1 MRQISGSA
9 RSKKVRVDL
18 GAESDFS
25 DLPKLVKVGTANY
38 FLVKGNEGYRMLS
51 TLCPHQG
58 GEVEDVGED
67 VFVCDTHGYE
77 YEKDDG
83 TLRQQPEPEDEGIP
97 GDPAGGT
104 VGCSGARRIGR
115 GGDGVLQSSR
125 EVQAS

>member
-1 MRQISGSA
+1 MATERQVNRITMRQISGSA

-18 GAESDFS
+18 GDESDFS
-25 DLPKLVKVGTANY
+25 DLPKLVKVGSANY

-77 YEKDDG
+77 YEK
-83 TLRQQPEPEDEGIP
+83 
-97 GDPAGGT
+97 
-104 VGCSGARRIGR
+104 
-115 GGDGVLQSSR
+115 GDGRCLNNPELRMKVFLVTQQEGR
-125 EVQAS
+125 LVALVPDE